1 MVKKGIDE
9 EENPLGVSSNKN
21 IYFIENGIYEDNL
34 TRLDQSL
41 YYHFRD

>member
-1 MVKKGIDE
+1 MAKKGIDK

-21 IYFIENGIYEDNL
+21 IFIENGIYGDNL
-34 TRLDQSL
+34 TRSDQSL